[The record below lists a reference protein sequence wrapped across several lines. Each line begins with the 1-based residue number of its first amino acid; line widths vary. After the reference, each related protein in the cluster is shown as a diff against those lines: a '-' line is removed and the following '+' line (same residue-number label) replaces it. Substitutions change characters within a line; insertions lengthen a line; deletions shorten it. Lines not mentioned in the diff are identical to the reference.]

1 MKKTLIAITIAL
13 FVFALV
19 RADIGPSPSYSFD
32 LSNQDDFPE
41 YSFYYAGNL
50 WEGTLN
56 KVSARENSVYKLDT
70 TITLYAVKNSDL
82 TGIEEKQSLEKSVL
96 ESKGITYLA
105 SNAIQL
111 EAGKNIKINVSEL
124 NESEGTMKAEKAG
137 YHVVPGPEDVVI
149 FNPLLLTQMV
159 LLIAFIA
166 IIAFALY
173 FIVKKTRQP
182 KKPKM

>member
-41 YSFYYAGNL
+41 YSFYYTGNL
-50 WEGTLN
+50 WEDTLN

-70 TITLYAVKNSDL
+70 TIKVYAIKNSDL
-82 TGIEEKQSLEKSVL
+82 SGLEEKQSLEKSVL
-96 ESKGITYLA
+96 EVKGITYLA
-105 SNAIQL
+105 SNTIQL
-111 EAGKNIKINVSEL
+111 EPDKNIKINVSEF

-137 YHVVPGPEDVVI
+137 YHLVPGPADVVI
-149 FNPLLLTQMV
+149 FNPFIVIILV
-159 LLIAFIA
+159 IAFVV
-166 IIAFALY
+166 IIAFTLY
-173 FIVKKTRQP
+173 FLVKKTKQT